1 MFPFALILG
10 LPGAPFASGLTSGR
24 VFLYFGGMAAVD
36 DLRAL
41 GAPVGDAALTARFIA
56 RLQMGDQQKARL
68 LRDYLAESGV
78 VLSHTILVEAR
89 DYSFYL

>member
-1 MFPFALILG
+1 VFRFALILG
-10 LPGAPFASGLTSGR
+10 LPGASLASGLTCGR

-41 GAPVGDAALTARFIA
+41 GAPVGDAALTAGFIA
-56 RLQMGDQQKARL
+56 QLNMGDQQKARL
-68 LRDYLAESGV
+68 LRDYLRESGV
-78 VLSHTILVEAR
+78 VLSRAILVAAR